1 LKEYIYKFINQ
12 RRGEM
17 IEINNLTKIYNN
29 GEEKFKALDDVSCSI
44 ETGRLTLI
52 IGPSGC
58 GKTTFLNIVGLLED
72 MTDGEIVIDDI
83 NINELN
89 DEKEK
94 FNFRR
99 EKIGFIY
106 QDFNLIESLTVYE
119 NIILTASL
127 KGMYVDEQTI
137 DDIASKLGISEK
149 LNQFPSKLSG
159 GQKQRVAI
167 ARALCAK
174 NSILLADEPTGN
186 LDTKTSENVMK
197 IFLDCVHNFGVTI
210 LMVTHNL
217 DFIKYA
223 DKVIEFVDGKIVS

>member
-1 LKEYIYKFINQ
+1 
-12 RRGEM
+12 M
-17 IEINNLTKIYNN
+17 IDVKNLTKIYNN
-29 GEEKFKALDDVSCSI
+29 GEEKFKALDDISCSI
-44 ETGRLTLI
+44 ETGKLTLI

-72 MTDGEIVIDDI
+72 MDAGELVIDDMKV
-83 NINELN
+83 NELN
-89 DEKEK
+89 DVKEK

-99 EKIGFIY
+99 EKIGYIY

-127 KGMYVDEQTI
+127 KGMSVDEQMV

-167 ARALCAK
+167 ARALFAK

-186 LDTKTSENVMK
+186 LDTKTSEDVMK
-197 IFLDCVHNFGVTI
+197 IFIDCIHNFGVTI

>member
-1 LKEYIYKFINQ
+1 M
-12 RRGEM
+12 RCEM
-17 IEINNLTKIYNN
+17 IEIKNLTKIYSN
-29 GEEKFKALDDVSCSI
+29 GEEKFKVLDGISCSI
-44 ETGRLTLI
+44 KTGELTLI

-58 GKTTFLNIVGLLED
+58 GKTTFLNVVGLLEN
-72 MTDGEIVIDDI
+72 MTDGEIIIDDI

-106 QDFNLIESLTVYE
+106 QDFNLIQSLTVYE

-127 KGMYVDEQTI
+127 KGMNVDEKTV

-186 LDTKTSENVMK
+186 LDTKTSEDVMK
-197 IFLDCVHNFGVTI
+197 IFLDCIHNFGVTI
-210 LMVTHNL
+210 LMVTHNI

>member
-1 LKEYIYKFINQ
+1 
-12 RRGEM
+12 M

-29 GEEKFKALDDVSCSI
+29 GEEKFKALDNVSCSI

-127 KGMYVDEQTI
+127 KGMDVDEQTI

-197 IFLDCVHNFGVTI
+197 IFLDCVHNFGITI

>member
-1 LKEYIYKFINQ
+1 M
-12 RRGEM
+12 RCEM
-17 IEINNLTKIYNN
+17 IEIKNLTKIYSN
-29 GEEKFKALDDVSCSI
+29 GEEKFKVLDGISFSI
-44 ETGRLTLI
+44 KTGELTLI

-58 GKTTFLNIVGLLED
+58 GKTTFLNVVGLLEN
-72 MTDGEIVIDDI
+72 MTDGEIIIDDI

-106 QDFNLIESLTVYE
+106 QDFNLIQSLTVYE

-127 KGMYVDEQTI
+127 KGMNVDEKTV

-186 LDTKTSENVMK
+186 LDTKTSEDVMK
-197 IFLDCVHNFGVTI
+197 IFLDCIHNFGVTI
-210 LMVTHNL
+210 LMVTHNI

>member
-1 LKEYIYKFINQ
+1 
-12 RRGEM
+12 M

-94 FNFRR
+94 FNVRR

>member
-1 LKEYIYKFINQ
+1 
-12 RRGEM
+12 M

-127 KGMYVDEQTI
+127 KGMDVDEQTI

-197 IFLDCVHNFGVTI
+197 IFLDCVHNFGITI

>member
-1 LKEYIYKFINQ
+1 
-12 RRGEM
+12 M

-29 GEEKFKALDDVSCSI
+29 GEEKFKALDDVSCNI

>member
-1 LKEYIYKFINQ
+1 
-12 RRGEM
+12 M
-17 IEINNLTKIYNN
+17 IEVKNLTKIYNN
-29 GEEKFKALDDVSCSI
+29 GEEKFKALDDISCSI
-44 ETGRLTLI
+44 ETGKLTLI

-72 MTDGEIVIDDI
+72 MDAGELVIDDMKV
-83 NINELN
+83 NELN
-89 DEKEK
+89 DVKEK

-99 EKIGFIY
+99 EKIGYIY

-127 KGMYVDEQTI
+127 KGMSVDEQMV
-137 DDIASKLGISEK
+137 DDIVSKLGISEK

-167 ARALCAK
+167 ARALFAK

-186 LDTKTSENVMK
+186 LDTKTSEDVMK
-197 IFLDCVHNFGVTI
+197 IFIDCIHNFGVTI

>member
-1 LKEYIYKFINQ
+1 
-12 RRGEM
+12 M
-17 IEINNLTKIYNN
+17 IEVKNLTKIYNN
-29 GEEKFKALDDVSCSI
+29 GEEKFKALDDISCSI
-44 ETGRLTLI
+44 ETGKLTLI

-72 MTDGEIVIDDI
+72 MDDGELVIDDI
-83 NINELN
+83 KINELN

-99 EKIGFIY
+99 EKIGYIY

-127 KGMYVDEQTI
+127 KGMSVDEQMV

-174 NSILLADEPTGN
+174 NLILLADEPTGN
-186 LDTKTSENVMK
+186 LDTKTSEDVMK
-197 IFLDCVHNFGVTI
+197 IFIDCIHNFGVTI

>member
-1 LKEYIYKFINQ
+1 
-12 RRGEM
+12 M
-17 IEINNLTKIYNN
+17 IEIKNLTKIYSN
-29 GEEKFKALDDVSCSI
+29 GEEKFKALDGISCSI
-44 ETGRLTLI
+44 KTGELTLI

-72 MTDGEIVIDDI
+72 MTDGEIIIDDI

-106 QDFNLIESLTVYE
+106 QDFNLIQSLTVYE

-127 KGMYVDEQTI
+127 KGMYVDEQTV

-186 LDTKTSENVMK
+186 LDTKTSADVMK
-197 IFLDCVHNFGVTI
+197 IFLDCIHNFGVTI

>member
-1 LKEYIYKFINQ
+1 
-12 RRGEM
+12 M
-17 IEINNLTKIYNN
+17 IEVKNLTKIYKN
-29 GEEKFKALDDVSCSI
+29 GEEKFKALDDISCSI
-44 ETGRLTLI
+44 ETGKLTLI

-72 MTDGEIVIDDI
+72 MDAGELVIDDMKV
-83 NINELN
+83 NELN
-89 DEKEK
+89 DVKEK

-99 EKIGFIY
+99 EKIGYIY

-127 KGMYVDEQTI
+127 KGMSVDEQMV

-167 ARALCAK
+167 ARALFAK

-186 LDTKTSENVMK
+186 LDTKTSEDVMK
-197 IFLDCVHNFGVTI
+197 IFIDCIHNFGVTI

>member
-1 LKEYIYKFINQ
+1 
-12 RRGEM
+12 M

-29 GEEKFKALDDVSCSI
+29 GEEKFKALDNVSCSI

-127 KGMYVDEQTI
+127 KGMDVDEQTI

-149 LNQFPSKLSG
+149 LNQFPYKLSG

-197 IFLDCVHNFGVTI
+197 IFLDCVHNFGITI

>member
-1 LKEYIYKFINQ
+1 
-12 RRGEM
+12 M
-17 IEINNLTKIYNN
+17 IEIKNLTKIYSN
-29 GEEKFKALDDVSCSI
+29 GEEKFKALDGISCSI
-44 ETGRLTLI
+44 KTGELTLI

-72 MTDGEIVIDDI
+72 MTDGEIIIDDI

-106 QDFNLIESLTVYE
+106 QDFNLIQSLTVYE

-127 KGMYVDEQTI
+127 KGMYVDEQTV

-186 LDTKTSENVMK
+186 LDTKTSEDVMK
-197 IFLDCVHNFGVTI
+197 IFLDCIHNFGVTI

>member
-1 LKEYIYKFINQ
+1 
-12 RRGEM
+12 M
-17 IEINNLTKIYNN
+17 IEINNLTKIYKN
-29 GEEKFKALDDVSCSI
+29 GKEKFKALDDVSCSI

>member
-1 LKEYIYKFINQ
+1 
-12 RRGEM
+12 M
-17 IEINNLTKIYNN
+17 IEVKNLTKIYNN
-29 GEEKFKALDDVSCSI
+29 GEEKFKALDDISCSI
-44 ETGRLTLI
+44 ETSKLTLI

-72 MTDGEIVIDDI
+72 MDAGELVIDDMKV
-83 NINELN
+83 NELN
-89 DEKEK
+89 DVKEK

-99 EKIGFIY
+99 EKIGYIY

-127 KGMYVDEQTI
+127 KGMSVDEQMV

-167 ARALCAK
+167 ARALFAK

-186 LDTKTSENVMK
+186 LDTKTSEDVMK
-197 IFLDCVHNFGVTI
+197 IFIDCIHNFGVTI

>member
-1 LKEYIYKFINQ
+1 M
-12 RRGEM
+12 RCEM
-17 IEINNLTKIYNN
+17 IEIKNLTKIYSD
-29 GEEKFKALDDVSCSI
+29 GEEKFKVLDGISCSI
-44 ETGRLTLI
+44 KTGELTLI

-58 GKTTFLNIVGLLED
+58 GKTTFLNIVGLLEN
-72 MTDGEIVIDDI
+72 MTDGEIIIDDI

-106 QDFNLIESLTVYE
+106 QDFNLIQSLTVYE

-127 KGMYVDEQTI
+127 KGMNVDEKTV

-186 LDTKTSENVMK
+186 LDTKTSEDVMK
-197 IFLDCVHNFGVTI
+197 IFLDCIHNFGVTI
-210 LMVTHNL
+210 LMVTHNI

>member
-1 LKEYIYKFINQ
+1 
-12 RRGEM
+12 M

-44 ETGRLTLI
+44 ETGKLTLI

-58 GKTTFLNIVGLLED
+58 GKTTFLNIVGLLEN

-83 NINELN
+83 NINEFN

-197 IFLDCVHNFGVTI
+197 IFLDCVHNFGITI

-223 DKVIEFVDGKIVS
+223 DKVIAFVDGKIVS

>member
-1 LKEYIYKFINQ
+1 
-12 RRGEM
+12 M
-17 IEINNLTKIYNN
+17 
-29 GEEKFKALDDVSCSI
+29 
-44 ETGRLTLI
+44 
-52 IGPSGC
+52 
-58 GKTTFLNIVGLLED
+58 
-72 MTDGEIVIDDI
+72 
-83 NINELN
+83 N

-99 EKIGFIY
+99 EKIGYIY

-127 KGMYVDEQTI
+127 KGMSVDEQMV

-174 NSILLADEPTGN
+174 NLILLADEPTGN
-186 LDTKTSENVMK
+186 LDTKTSEDVMK
-197 IFLDCVHNFGVTI
+197 IFIDCIHNFGVTI

>member
-1 LKEYIYKFINQ
+1 M
-12 RRGEM
+12 RCEM
-17 IEINNLTKIYNN
+17 IEIKNLTKIYSN
-29 GEEKFKALDDVSCSI
+29 GEEKFKVLDGISCSI
-44 ETGRLTLI
+44 KTGELTLI

-58 GKTTFLNIVGLLED
+58 GKTTFLNIVGLLEN
-72 MTDGEIVIDDI
+72 MTDGEIIIDDI

-106 QDFNLIESLTVYE
+106 QDFNLIQSLTVYE

-127 KGMYVDEQTI
+127 KGMNVDEQTV

-186 LDTKTSENVMK
+186 LDTKTSEDVME
-197 IFLDCVHNFGVTI
+197 IFLDCIHNFGVTI
-210 LMVTHNL
+210 LMVTHNI

>member
-1 LKEYIYKFINQ
+1 
-12 RRGEM
+12 M
-17 IEINNLTKIYNN
+17 IEVKNLTKIYNN
-29 GEEKFKALDDVSCSI
+29 GEEKFKALDDISCSI
-44 ETGRLTLI
+44 ETGKLTLI

-72 MTDGEIVIDDI
+72 MNDGELVIDDI
-83 NINELN
+83 KINELN
-89 DEKEK
+89 NEKEK
-94 FNFRR
+94 FDFRR
-99 EKIGFIY
+99 EKIGYIY

-127 KGMYVDEQTI
+127 KGMSVDEQMVN
-137 DDIASKLGISEK
+137 DIASKLGISEK

-186 LDTKTSENVMK
+186 LDTKTSEDVMK
-197 IFLDCVHNFGVTI
+197 IFIDCIHNFGVTI

-223 DKVIEFVDGKIVS
+223 DKVIEFVDGKIV

>member
-1 LKEYIYKFINQ
+1 
-12 RRGEM
+12 M
-17 IEINNLTKIYNN
+17 IEVKNLTKIYNN
-29 GEEKFKALDDVSCSI
+29 GEEKFKALDDISCSI
-44 ETGRLTLI
+44 ETGKLTLI

-72 MTDGEIVIDDI
+72 MDAGELVIDDMKV
-83 NINELN
+83 NELN
-89 DEKEK
+89 DVKEK

-99 EKIGFIY
+99 EKIGYIY

-127 KGMYVDEQTI
+127 KGMSVDEQMV

-167 ARALCAK
+167 ARALFAK

-186 LDTKTSENVMK
+186 LDTKTSEDVMK
-197 IFLDCVHNFGVTI
+197 IFIDCIHNFGVTI

>member
-1 LKEYIYKFINQ
+1 
-12 RRGEM
+12 M

>member
-1 LKEYIYKFINQ
+1 
-12 RRGEM
+12 M
-17 IEINNLTKIYNN
+17 IEVKNLTKIYNN
-29 GEEKFKALDDVSCSI
+29 GEEKFKALDDISCSI
-44 ETGRLTLI
+44 ETGKLTLI
-52 IGPSGC
+52 IGPSGS

-72 MTDGEIVIDDI
+72 MDAGELVIDDMKV
-83 NINELN
+83 NELN
-89 DEKEK
+89 DVKEK

-99 EKIGFIY
+99 EKIGYIY

-127 KGMYVDEQTI
+127 KGMSVDEQMV

-167 ARALCAK
+167 ARALFAK

-186 LDTKTSENVMK
+186 LDTKTSEDVMK
-197 IFLDCVHNFGVTI
+197 IFIDCIHNFGVTI

>member
-1 LKEYIYKFINQ
+1 
-12 RRGEM
+12 M

-186 LDTKTSENVMK
+186 LDTKTSEDVMK

>member
-1 LKEYIYKFINQ
+1 M
-12 RRGEM
+12 RCEM
-17 IEINNLTKIYNN
+17 IEIKNLTKIYSN
-29 GEEKFKALDDVSCSI
+29 GEEKFKVLDGISCSI
-44 ETGRLTLI
+44 KTGELTLI

-58 GKTTFLNIVGLLED
+58 GKTTFLNIVGLLEN
-72 MTDGEIVIDDI
+72 MTDGEIIIDDI

-106 QDFNLIESLTVYE
+106 QDFNLIQSLTVYE

-127 KGMYVDEQTI
+127 KGMNVDKQTV

-186 LDTKTSENVMK
+186 LDTKTSEDVME
-197 IFLDCVHNFGVTI
+197 IFLDCIHNFGVTI
-210 LMVTHNL
+210 LMVTHNI

>member
-1 LKEYIYKFINQ
+1 
-12 RRGEM
+12 M
-17 IEINNLTKIYNN
+17 IEVKNLTKIYNN
-29 GEEKFKALDDVSCSI
+29 GEEKFKALDDISCSI
-44 ETGRLTLI
+44 ETGKLTLI

-72 MTDGEIVIDDI
+72 MDAGELVIDDMKV
-83 NINELN
+83 NELN
-89 DEKEK
+89 DVKEK

-99 EKIGFIY
+99 EKIGYIY

-127 KGMYVDEQTI
+127 KGMSVNEQMV

-167 ARALCAK
+167 ARALFAK

-186 LDTKTSENVMK
+186 LDTKTSEDVMK
-197 IFLDCVHNFGVTI
+197 IFIDCIHNFGVTI